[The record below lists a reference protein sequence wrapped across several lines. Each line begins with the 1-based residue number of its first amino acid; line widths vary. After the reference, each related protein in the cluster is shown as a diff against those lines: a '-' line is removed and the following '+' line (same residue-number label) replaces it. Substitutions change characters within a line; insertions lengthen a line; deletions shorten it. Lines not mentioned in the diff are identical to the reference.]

1 MDITIAENK
10 TGTMSYFS
18 NVKDVQTKPDGW
30 ISFKGQQIS
39 DIFPIFSTLFK
50 REQYFEIK
58 GEVVALRSD
67 VLKQAIVDS
76 DKVCIK
82 ILDDLKKELC
92 GVVDDENVK
101 NYIENRIDGLILRI
115 K

>member
-1 MDITIAENK
+1 MGSKTRGKMMVQFSFDTYTINVLPTLIIFVLSFVVGWVVGYLNK
-10 TGTMSYFS
+10 SKRLYYRG
-18 NVKDVQTKPDGW
+18 DQTRNKSPY
-30 ISFKGQQIS
+30 K
-39 DIFPIFSTLFK
+39 
-50 REQYFEIK
+50 
-58 GEVVALRSD
+58 
-67 VLKQAIVDS
+67 IVNG
-76 DKVCIK
+76 DKICIK